1 MSKISLK
8 GVNTKEIS
16 SLFKRSASLENLIFI
31 TVRGNEFES
40 TSYNKNKSALKSV
53 SADLEKVCDTFV
65 NENGN
70 DPVKIQFSNANKL
83 IQHLA
88 LVGSENVD
96 IVFDIED
103 NGYCK
108 KVDIRNDEVKFSLAC
123 ADKEAVN
130 FLEIPDSAKFS
141 IFEDSSKLVFKMNI
155 NDSEFKYVNSLLNLN
170 KESTRVFFNFTG
182 DDVFISEIEATDDNV
197 RTIVNEIIQSGDNSR
212 FDAFDK
218 LYSKKMNISDLEV
231 SDNFESAYIGCFNK
245 QYFPLIDAD
254 KYYTVEFHTNKIRF
268 ISYDDEEFAKTYV
281 VLTPVRFV

>member
-212 FDAFDK
+212 FDAFEK

-245 QYFPLIDAD
+245 QYFPLIDTD